1 MLTETELIVLGAVR
15 YSDNA
20 SIVSTY
26 SECFGA
32 LSFKCIRSAS
42 RRRGQA
48 NAFFIPLS
56 ILKVT
61 LDYLPNRG
69 IQIPREQELLHRPIR
84 PSIEPVANAVA
95 LFTVE
100 LLTRLLRSSGTDRAL
115 YRYLREEIKGLECL
129 SDKGISSFHLRLLTG
144 LLHHL
149 GILPQSETYRA
160 GSILD
165 FSEGTFRPSWSPE
178 EQGKAY
184 ASSLLYQFISSP
196 APEEL
201 PLSGQDRNLLLKLL
215 LDFLGYHF
223 PDLGN
228 LKSPEIL
235 SQLF

>member
-56 ILKVT
+56 ILRVT

-69 IQIPREQELLHRPIR
+69 IQMPREQEIIHRPLR

-100 LLTRLLRSSGTDRAL
+100 LLTRLLRSSGADSAM
-115 YRYLREEIKGLECL
+115 YSYLRDEIKGLERF
-129 SDKGISSFHLRLLTG
+129 SDRGISSFHLRLMAG
-144 LLHHL
+144 LLHYL
-149 GILPQSETYRA
+149 GILPQSETYRP
-160 GSILD
+160 GSLLD
-165 FSEGTFRPSWSPE
+165 FSEGSFRLSWGPE

-184 ASSLLYQFISSP
+184 ASALLYQFISTP

-201 PLSGQDRNLLLKLL
+201 PLTGQERNLLLQLL
-215 LDFLGYHF
+215 LDFLAYHF
-223 PDLGN
+223 PDLGT
-228 LKSPEIL
+228 LQSPEIL